1 MLDLDALVKQAN
13 SLQPLPASA
22 AKLATLIAGPD
33 PDMQAVVGVVEH
45 DPAFAAALLR
55 RANSAAAGAN
65 RTISTVREAVTR
77 LGASAVLTVVT
88 ALSARKTVDRAIP
101 EYGLAEGELW
111 AHSRA
116 TAIAADLIG
125 RMARVRP
132 PPETSTTALLHDVG
146 KLVLAR
152 FLDEDTR
159 RFLDAA
165 FAQSLSYRKAEREV
179 LGVTQAELGGILAD
193 RWSLPHSIV
202 QGIVYCHAP
211 FEYAETL
218 AADDKVLV
226 ICHAV
231 HLANFLAK
239 CVGSEF
245 DQNSDSRIKIE
256 RTSGAVTFDETVLD
270 AMKHLAIAPSGFS
283 TLVTQLRAALAA
295 GAE

>member
-1 MLDLDALVKQAN
+1 VLDLDALVKQAS

-116 TAIAADLIG
+116 TAIASDLIG

-132 PPETSTTALLHDVG
+132 PPETSTTALLHDIG

-165 FAQSLSYRKAEREV
+165 FAQTLSYRKAEREV
-179 LGVTQAELGGILAD
+179 LGVTQAELG
-193 RWSLPHSIV
+193 LPHSIV

-211 FEYAETL
+211 LEYAETL
-218 AADDKVLV
+218 GADDKVLM
-226 ICHAV
+226 ICQAV

-239 CVGSEF
+239 CVGSQF

-270 AMKHLAIAPSGFS
+270 AMKHLAIVPSGFS